1 MIAAAVAAVGLG
13 ASALE
18 SANVVGY
25 QSQSAASKPALTGGM
40 AFRTTGASDKTF
52 KLNDIALSGSTYGAD
67 WIGFVNPTTSAL
79 DSSKNVTYYTPAES
93 IADYGDASY
102 AGWYDITDAD
112 KGDVTYPCGTAFLAN
127 FTSPNV
133 TVTYAGEVLKGE
145 NTVNCAG
152 KPAAFVANLYPGN
165 ITMNQVTLTG
175 STYGADWI
183 GFVNATSSA
192 VDSSRNL
199 TYYTAAESAADYAGD
214 TSYAGWYDITDT
226 DKGDVVLNAG
236 DGFLCNFTSPSVTV
250 TFPTALAE

>member
-1 MIAAAVAAVGLG
+1 MKKLMIAAAVAAVGLG

-152 KPAAFVANLYPGN
+152 KPAWEKMNGTDPLFMHFGLEEPSMIRPPVEQLVMAPQNTTRPFPG
-165 ITMNQVTLTG
+165 
-175 STYGADWI
+175 
-183 GFVNATSSA
+183 
-192 VDSSRNL
+192 R
-199 TYYTAAESAADYAGD
+199 E
-214 TSYAGWYDITDT
+214 
-226 DKGDVVLNAG
+226 
-236 DGFLCNFTSPSVTV
+236 
-250 TFPTALAE
+250 